1 MNDRLPEGRVPPFD
15 QRAEEAVLGSALI
28 NPAAYILAAAIVQ
41 PEDFY
46 VEANRRIWMAMG
58 AIHNRGGTL
67 DHVTLGAEL
76 TQAGD
81 IEKIGGVMALDGLTD
96 AVPTSAHAE
105 HYAEIVRSLASRRRM
120 IYVAQQIVADGFSA
134 HEDTDGYL
142 AAASTA
148 VAQVVTGAAHRRQ
161 SATFAQLSAELFEQ
175 LSAKE
180 ENTDLI
186 QIGLGGIAVPRG
198 VLSILAGRPSNGKSA
213 AALNIACNVARQGT
227 PVAVFAIEDTRHA
240 YIARGAARHAR
251 ISLQNIIERKLDMEE
266 WPRMTGALEAMSRLP
281 ITIYDNPRVTA
292 QWIRQAS
299 AVLQQ
304 RQGLDL
310 VIVDY
315 VQLMQAPGAP
325 SAQERIAEAAL
336 GLAQLARELNVAV
349 LLVSQ
354 IRRPDNVYKDKVPPP
369 PNLDML
375 KGSGVLEETARC
387 VILLHYPHHYNEE
400 EEETYLWCRI
410 AKHTNGRVGQ
420 RRLACNMEQMWIGD
434 PDLAQQDPTEGR
446 Y

>member
-1 MNDRLPEGRVPPFD
+1 M
-15 QRAEEAVLGSALI
+15 
-28 NPAAYILAAAIVQ
+28 
-41 PEDFY
+41 
-46 VEANRRIWMAMG
+46 
-58 AIHNRGGTL
+58 
-67 DHVTLGAEL
+67 
-76 TQAGD
+76 
-81 IEKIGGVMALDGLTD
+81 
-96 AVPTSAHAE
+96 TS
-105 HYAEIVRSLASRRRM
+105 
-120 IYVAQQIVADGFSA
+120 
-134 HEDTDGYL
+134 
-142 AAASTA
+142 
-148 VAQVVTGAAHRRQ
+148 
-161 SATFAQLSAELFEQ
+161 
-175 LSAKE
+175 
-180 ENTDLI
+180 
-186 QIGLGGIAVPRG
+186 
-198 VLSILAGRPSNGKSA
+198 
-213 AALNIACNVARQGT
+213 
-227 PVAVFAIEDTRHA
+227 
-240 YIARGAARHAR
+240 
-251 ISLQNIIERKLDMEE
+251 
-266 WPRMTGALEAMSRLP
+266 ALEAMSRLP